1 MGGGLDM
8 AAVFIIGNKVCSTYG
23 GFSLI
28 KYVEIMRFDTT
39 SSRPGGLYS
48 SSDPFPN
55 RSSQTELPTK
65 AVNE

>member
-1 MGGGLDM
+1 M
-8 AAVFIIGNKVCSTYG
+8 AAVFIIGNKVCTYG

-28 KYVEIMRFDTT
+28 KYVEIMRFDFT

-48 SSDPFPN
+48 RSDPFPN
-55 RSSQTELPTK
+55 RSSQTDDRATTK